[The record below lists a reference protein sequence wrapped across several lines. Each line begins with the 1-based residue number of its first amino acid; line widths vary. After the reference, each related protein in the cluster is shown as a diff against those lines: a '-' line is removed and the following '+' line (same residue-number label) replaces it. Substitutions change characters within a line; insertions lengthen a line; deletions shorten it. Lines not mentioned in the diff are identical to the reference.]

1 MPWRALLQALKKGSG
16 QTGQEPLGD
25 FSASQGNE
33 SGRWQSVRCE
43 DKVSYRCTGKSI
55 GKSNVNIRLT
65 HFPLQ
70 QTRHFPEKAG
80 IK

>member
-1 MPWRALLQALKKGSG
+1 VSN
-16 QTGQEPLGD
+16 TGVL
-25 FSASQGNE
+25 
-33 SGRWQSVRCE
+33 
-43 DKVSYRCTGKSI
+43 
-55 GKSNVNIRLT
+55 VNIRLT